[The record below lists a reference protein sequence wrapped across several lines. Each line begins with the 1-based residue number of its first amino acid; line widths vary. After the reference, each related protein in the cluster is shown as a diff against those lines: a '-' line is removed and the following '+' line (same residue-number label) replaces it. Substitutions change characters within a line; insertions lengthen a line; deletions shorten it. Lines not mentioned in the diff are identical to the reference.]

1 MSYMKCAHCNAEI
14 ADKALICYRCGNA
27 TTAPRIKPPA
37 EGSLFDRPRRSRRP
51 MLIVVILVILAILA
65 AWLLSGHT
73 FWRAELFIEQVRP
86 AVAAGAVRG
95 DQRVRGYEGSGFSF
109 ATLAVSGCL
118 WPRRHV
124 SRPVRGLGSGARA
137 PTSIQNSEGTI
148 PLAGISV
155 FVNRDL

>member
-95 DQRVRGYEGSGFSF
+95 DQRVRGYEGSGSF
-109 ATLAVSGCL
+109 TTLAVRGCL

-124 SRPVRGLGSGARA
+124 SRPVRGLGSGTGAD
-137 PTSIQNSEGTI
+137 IDSEFTRNDR
-148 PLAGISV
+148 PAGRDSV
-155 FVNRDL
+155 CVTCEL